1 LLSFGRLIVLAGMVL
16 ALGCTRPMDLTV
28 GDRPES
34 ELASLVDSDAA
45 RRLLADLLTGH
56 SLDARVSRLS
66 PSAHVVDAADGRNP
80 QARRLLDQSQLRQ
93 LGREVSVDFAALAF
107 AHTLLADPRSRRV
120 QTAFDRFLQAG
131 PERSAVAL
139 KRERAFPY
147 TLLFAPSWLY
157 QSHPEN
163 GSDFAAQRLILDR
176 LGIANRLIA
185 SGQSDSVEDNAAVI
199 AQAVRSAGREG
210 GRVILV
216 SASKSGAEAVL
227 ALSQLTLEEAA
238 GVVAW
243 INIAGALRGTPLA
256 DEALRPPAKWLAR
269 GIFWLSRW
277 DWAGLTSLATE
288 PSRRRFAT
296 LQVPATITV
305 VNVVA
310 VPVSGSVG
318 YQVYPGYEILLSQ
331 GPNDGVVL
339 LADTVWPTGINIV
352 ALGADHLFARWREEA
367 YALAIM
373 RAVDVAIRLY
383 GPTPEPPVTAE
394 RDGD

>member
-1 LLSFGRLIVLAGMVL
+1 MLTLA
-16 ALGCTRPMDLTV
+16 CTRPMDLTV

-34 ELASLVDSDAA
+34 ELAPLVDSDAA
-45 RRLLADLLTGH
+45 RRLLADLLAGNT
-56 SLDARVSRLS
+56 LDARVSALS
-66 PSAHVVDAADGRNP
+66 PSPHIIGAADGRNP
-80 QARRLLDQSQLRQ
+80 PARRLPDQAQLRK

-107 AHTLLADPRSRRV
+107 AHTLLADHRSRGV
-120 QTAFDRFLQAG
+120 HAAFDRFLRAG

-139 KRERAFPY
+139 QRERAFPY

-157 QSHPEN
+157 RSHPES
-163 GSDFAAQRLILDR
+163 GSDFAAQRAVLDR

-185 SGQSDSVEDNAAVI
+185 SGQSDSVEDNATVI
-199 AQAVRSAGREG
+199 ADAVRSAGRERG
-210 GRVILV
+210 PLILV

-227 ALSQLTLEEAA
+227 ALSQLAPEEAA
-238 GVVAW
+238 GVAAW
-243 INIAGALRGTPLA
+243 VNIAGALRGTPLA
-256 DEALRPPAKWLAR
+256 DEALRPPARWLAR

-277 DWAGLTSLATE
+277 DWAGLTSLATK
-288 PSRRRFAT
+288 PSHRRFAA

-318 YQVYPGYEILLSQ
+318 YQVYPGYAVLLSQ

-339 LADTVWPTGINIV
+339 LADAVWPTGINIV

-367 YALAIM
+367 YVLAM
-373 RAVDVAIRLY
+373 LRAVDVAIRLH
-383 GPTPEPPVTAE
+383 GPRPEPTVTAE